1 MGEFG
6 STTHMADGED
16 HTHNKGVTNRS
27 SFGEEAGEKKGGGG
41 GGGKKQVLVSFKG
54 KDTAEQAVFK
64 KNKNS

>member
-27 SFGEEAGEKKGGGG
+27 RFGEEAGEEKGGGG
-41 GGGKKQVLVSFKG
+41 EKKPVLVSLKG
-54 KDTAEQAVFK
+54 KDTTEQAVFK